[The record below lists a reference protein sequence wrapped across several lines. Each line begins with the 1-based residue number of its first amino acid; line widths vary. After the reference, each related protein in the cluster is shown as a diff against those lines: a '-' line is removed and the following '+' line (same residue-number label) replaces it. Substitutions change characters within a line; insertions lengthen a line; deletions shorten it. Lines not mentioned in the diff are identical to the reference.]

1 MQLLPLKYN
10 VNHYYIA
17 NNNERPYWVFLMNPE
32 IPIESLISY
41 NSEQFV

>member
-1 MQLLPLKYN
+1 MQTAFKYN

-32 IPIESLISY
+32 IPMK
-41 NSEQFV
+41 V